1 MAKYYKLTTKRV
13 ETALK
18 EHHGNVR
25 FGAYIIARKKE
36 GGKIEAR
43 FLNTNNIWSGWVL
56 TDAAEIAHQ
65 CKSRGID
72 SSMIV
77 RQ

>member
-1 MAKYYKLTTKRV
+1 MAKTYQLTAKRV
-13 ETALK
+13 RKIIK
-18 EHHGNVR
+18 EHEGNVV
-25 FGAYIIARKKE
+25 FGAQIVARTTE

-43 FLNTNNIWSGWVL
+43 LLDINNIWSGWML
-56 TDAAEIAHQ
+56 TDAAEIAEE
-65 CKSRGID
+65 CKSRGFD

>member
-13 ETALK
+13 ETAIK

-25 FGAYIIARKKE
+25 FGAYIIARKTE

-43 FLNTNNIWSGWVL
+43 FFNTNNIWTGWVL
-56 TDAAEIAHQ
+56 TDAEEIAAQ
-65 CKSRGID
+65 CKSHGID

-77 RQ
+77 QQ